1 MSTVI
6 EFKNVC
12 KDFKIVKHREGI
24 KGSIRDLFSRE
35 YKTVHAVNNISMFI
49 SQGEIVGYLG
59 PNGAGKSTTI
69 KMMTGIME
77 PTSGQVI
84 VNGNIPYKNRTRNAK
99 EIGVVFGQRS
109 QLWWSLPLVE
119 SFKILKEIYH
129 ISDNDYNEMLDLYKS
144 LINITDLL
152 DKPVRQMSLGQ
163 RTLSDILAA
172 FLHNPKVVFLDEPT
186 IGLDNNSKKRLMKLL
201 RKLKT
206 RYSKTIIIVTHDV
219 DMLYEIVDNVVV
231 LNEGVVVKE
240 GSKIDV
246 FANVE
251 LLDNNNTPVPS
262 VIRFE
267 KMIYDKTGIDLGY
280 LKDMNSLVRKIKE
293 VKDELR
299 EVGTKYD

>member
-1 MSTVI
+1 MVGLDESYL
-6 EFKNVC
+6 N
-12 KDFKIVKHREGI
+12 R
-24 KGSIRDLFSRE
+24 SPFSL
-35 YKTVHAVNNISMFI
+35 NNGEKRLVAIASVLIS
-49 SQGEIVGYLG
+49 
-59 PNGAGKSTTI
+59 
-69 KMMTGIME
+69 
-77 PTSGQVI
+77 
-84 VNGNIPYKNRTRNAK
+84 
-99 EIGVVFGQRS
+99 
-109 QLWWSLPLVE
+109 
-119 SFKILKEIYH
+119 
-129 ISDNDYNEMLDLYKS
+129 
-144 LINITDLL
+144 
-152 DKPVRQMSLGQ
+152 
-163 RTLSDILAA
+163 
-172 FLHNPKVVFLDEPT
+172 NPKLLIMDEPT

-299 EVGTKYD
+299 EVGMKYD